1 MDTLLCILNALHPEI
16 DFSQES
22 NLIDDGILDSFDI
35 VTLLTDIEDAFGVTL
50 RAEHLIPENF
60 ASAESLFALIRR
72 LMQQL

>member
-60 ASAESLFALIRR
+60 ASAESLFTLIRR